1 MEDTGSS
8 ELVKK
13 LTPIANERKTTTD
26 NLTERSK
33 LLNLDIETTEV
44 FSNEL
49 WEKVLHHLEQLK
61 LDEEVKAKEYMI
73 DMWDFAGQHL
83 YYASHSVFLSS
94 RALYILVCN
103 LSKGLNDEA
112 EPCYRQGMTN
122 EKLENRNK
130 ETNLE
135 NLLSWLVSMH
145 RVQPKVNEIVSS
157 SNGQLNYV
165 RPPVIIVGTNA
176 DHPAVGDAKEMLK
189 CIQAILLKSDLHKHV
204 ISEFSVDNTGKQPD
218 DKEALQEK
226 ILEVLR
232 MEPYMGEKRPI
243 RCGFVII
250 FN

>member
-13 LTPIANERKTTTD
+13 LTPIGNERKTTTD
-26 NLTERSK
+26 NLTENSK

-44 FSNEL
+44 FSNDL
-49 WEKVLHHLEQLK
+49 REKVLHHLEHLK
-61 LDEEVKAKEYMI
+61 LDEEIKAKEYMI

-83 YYASHSVFLSS
+83 YYASHSVFMSP
-94 RALYILVCN
+94 RAVYLLVCN

-122 EKLENRNK
+122 KKLENRNK

-135 NLLSWLVSMH
+135 NLLSWLVSVH
-145 RVQPKVNEIVSS
+145 RVQPKANEVVSS

-176 DHPAVGDAKEMLK
+176 DSRAVEDRNEMWR
-189 CIQAILLKSDLHKHV
+189 CIQKSLTENDDLQKHV
-204 ISEFSVDNTGKQPD
+204 IRKLFSIDNTGSQAD
-218 DKEALQEK
+218 DREALKNE
-226 ILEVLR
+226 ILDVLSR
-232 MEPYMGEKRPI
+232 EPYMGEKVPVR
-243 RCGFVII
+243 
-250 FN
+250 